1 MEDKK
6 SKETKQ
12 TKKRRSY
19 RKAHLEHFHRNV
31 AGEYIYDGPTRGWGS
46 PRGKNLRL
54 LWLCALVA
62 LAAALAGG
70 CIPGCGME
78 RQPWTLVP
86 YVVTLMLAFVQVWKL
101 YRLTEGGDPVREYV
115 WTATVKPL
123 PIFSVLTAA
132 FAGVAALT
140 ELVSLFLPGFSGRIY
155 AGILYILL
163 ELLVFVASMAQRR
176 LILRLEW
183 T

>member
-6 SKETKQ
+6 PKEPKE

-19 RKAHLEHFHRNV
+19 RKSHLEHFHRNV
-31 AGEYIYDGPTRGWGS
+31 AGEYFYDGPTRGWGS

-62 LAAALAGG
+62 LVAAVAGG

-78 RQPWTLVP
+78 QQFWTLVP
-86 YVVTLMLAFVQVWKL
+86 YVVALMLSIAQVWKL
-101 YRLTEGGDPVREYV
+101 YRLTDGGDPVREYV
-115 WTATVKPL
+115 WTATVKQL
-123 PIFSVLTAA
+123 PVISVLTAA
-132 FAGVAALT
+132 FAGVAAVT

-163 ELLVFVASMAQRR
+163 ELLVFAASMAQRR

>member
-6 SKETKQ
+6 PKETKQ

-46 PRGKNLRL
+46 PRGKNLRR
-54 LWLCALVA
+54 LWLCTVVD
-62 LAAALAGG
+62 LAAAVAGG

-78 RQPWTLVP
+78 QQFWTLIP
-86 YVVTLMLAFVQVWKL
+86 YVVALLLSIVLAWKL
-101 YRLTEGGDPVREYV
+101 FQLNDGGNPVREYV
-115 WTATVKPL
+115 WNRTAKIMPVL
-123 PIFSVLTAA
+123 HILTAV
-132 FAGVAALT
+132 FAGVAAVT
-140 ELVSLFLPGFSGRIY
+140 EAISLFLPGSSGSIY

-163 ELLVFVASMAQRR
+163 ELLVFMASIVQHWLLSR
-176 LILRLEW
+176 LKW